1 MEYHMQA
8 LFASF
13 NAMFNALT
21 VLFGATTHYAKAV
34 DNIGQWCEES
44 TGAFA
49 DEARENRKEN
59 LIDAR
64 IEREE
69 RRALRKAAQP
79 AQLTD

>member
-1 MEYHMQA
+1 MQA
-8 LFASF
+8 LFASL